1 MLSSYLIGMARKN
14 NADHK
19 DMMRDCSESL
29 QLLSFPPF
37 HSYKPKCLCL
47 TSFKM
52 LGKIIVTLP
61 FQAELR
67 VKSGAEMRQAD
78 TVTRSGEFN

>member
-1 MLSSYLIGMARKN
+1 MLSSYLIRMARKN
-14 NADHK
+14 NADHE

-29 QLLSFPPF
+29 QLLLFPLF
-37 HSYKPKCLCL
+37 HSYKPKCSCL

-67 VKSGAEMRQAD
+67 VKSGGEMRQAD
-78 TVTRSGEFN
+78 TVTRRGDLN